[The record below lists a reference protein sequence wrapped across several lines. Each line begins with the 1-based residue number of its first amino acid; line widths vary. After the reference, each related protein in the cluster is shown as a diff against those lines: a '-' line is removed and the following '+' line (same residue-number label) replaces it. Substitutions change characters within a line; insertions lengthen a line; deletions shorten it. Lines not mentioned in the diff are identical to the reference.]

1 MGSLLPFHS
10 VWATG
15 RGEGYQ
21 WSVDKGS
28 RAARVMVPTQGL
40 DGAEPGGGLKEMLKG
55 PIGMATM
62 PRYKAE
68 QGEWW
73 KEAGRAAWPWGK
85 GGRK

>member
-1 MGSLLPFHS
+1 
-10 VWATG
+10 
-15 RGEGYQ
+15 
-21 WSVDKGS
+21 
-28 RAARVMVPTQGL
+28 MVPTQGL

-62 PRYKAE
+62 PRYTAE